1 MSYTCLVDICN
12 GDDELVLATWN
23 PRTWA
28 KSWFGY
34 GGLCGGLV
42 DTFQEI
48 CWFDNG
54 GGLVDMFQA
63 EMLGFVDYFPVG

>member
-1 MSYTCLVDICN
+1 MLLGCWEVSYTCLLDICN

-28 KSWFGY
+28 RSWFDY
-34 GGLCGGLV
+34 GGLSGVLV

-48 CWFDNG
+48 CWLFSL
-54 GGLVDMFQA
+54 LV
-63 EMLGFVDYFPVG
+63 